1 MKIDLDL
8 EKDLVAFI
16 VDVVSNESDD
26 KELIAAMSGAA
37 GDGGA
42 SRMRDK
48 LRYWTAGLRN
58 EVPDEYQEI
67 VRQFEKEQDPEYA
80 QYLKL
85 KKKFEEDV

>member
-1 MKIDLDL
+1 MKIDLDF

-16 VDVVSNESDD
+16 IGSVSKASDA
-26 KELIAAMSGAA
+26 KERMAAMSGAA

-48 LRYWTAGLRN
+48 LKYWTAGLRN
-58 EVPDEYQEI
+58 EVPDEYQGI
-67 VRQFEKEQDPEYA
+67 VRQFEKELDPEYA

-85 KKKFEEDV
+85 KKKFEEE

>member
-1 MKIDLDL
+1 MK
-8 EKDLVAFI
+8 KDLIAFI
-16 VDVVSNESDD
+16 VDAVSKESDD
-26 KELIAAMSGAA
+26 KERTALISGAA

-85 KKKFEEDV
+85 KKKFEEEVQ